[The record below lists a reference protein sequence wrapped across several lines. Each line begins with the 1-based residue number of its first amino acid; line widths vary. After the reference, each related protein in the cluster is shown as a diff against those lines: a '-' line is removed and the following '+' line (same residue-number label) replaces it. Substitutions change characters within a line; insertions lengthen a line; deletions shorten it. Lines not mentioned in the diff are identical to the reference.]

1 VPDLL
6 YLNVAHFIEMEIKTE
21 HLTIRDLT
29 FEDASFIVQL
39 LNTPGW
45 LRFIGDR
52 GVKTISDAEQY
63 LSKGPMESYA
73 KNGFGLWLVLETG
86 SDIPAGLCG
95 LLKRDYLDHP
105 DIGFAFLPEF
115 TGKGYATEAIKATLR
130 LARLNLHI
138 ETLLAITTPDNERSQ
153 RALMS
158 TNFSFVRTIVN
169 EKNEEL
175 HLYKCKLEE

>member
-1 VPDLL
+1 
-6 YLNVAHFIEMEIKTE
+6 MEIKTE

-29 FEDASFIVQL
+29 LKDAPFIIKL

-52 GVKTISDAEQY
+52 GVKTISDAEAY

-73 KNGFGLWLVLETG
+73 KNGFGLWLVEE
-86 SDIPAGLCG
+86 SESSIPAGLCG

-115 TGKGYATEAIKATLR
+115 TGKGYATEAIRATIR
-130 LARLNLHI
+130 LAKINLEI
-138 ETLLAITTPDNERSQ
+138 RTLLAITTPDNERSQ

-158 TNFSFVRTIVN
+158 TNFSFIKTIVN
-169 EKNEEL
+169 EKNEQL
-175 HLYKCKLEE
+175 HLYQCEL